1 MCCVSPIKKYM
12 NTIKPQ
18 HLTEKLAAFERI
30 LTIMDELR
38 EKCPWDRKQ
47 TIESLRILTIEET
60 YELVDAITEK
70 DMKGIEEELG
80 DILLHIVFYAK
91 IGEEKGSFNIA
102 SVINGLCDKLIN
114 RHPHIYGDV
123 VVNSEEEVLQNWEAI
138 KLKEGKKSALQGVP
152 KSLPAVVKSL
162 RIQEKAKK
170 IGFEWDTKSQ
180 VWDKVQEELQ
190 ELTEAVASGNQEEIT
205 KEYGDVLFSLINY
218 ARFIEV
224 DPEHALEKT
233 NKKFIA
239 RFQAMEGIAAA
250 EGKSLTNMNLEE
262 MDGLWEI
269 AKKDIR

>member
-1 MCCVSPIKKYM
+1 M

-18 HLTEKLAAFERI
+18 HLAEKLAAFERI

-60 YELVDAITEK
+60 YELVDAITEQ
-70 DMKGIEEELG
+70 DMKSIEEELG

-91 IGEEKGSFNIA
+91 IGEEQGAFDIA
-102 SVINGLCDKLIN
+102 SVINALCEKLIN

-123 VVNSEEEVLQNWEAI
+123 TVNSEEEVLQNWEAI

-170 IGFEWDTKSQ
+170 VGFEWDTKEQ
-180 VWDKVQEELQ
+180 VWEKVQEELQ
-190 ELTEAVASGNQEEIT
+190 ELTEAVKNGEQIEIV

-239 RFQAMEGIAAA
+239 RFQEMERIADS
-250 EGKSLTNMNLEE
+250 EGKSLTNMSLQE
-262 MDGLWEI
+262 MDAIWDVV
-269 AKKDIR
+269 KKDIR